1 MPIRK
6 LQKLPDVDESVWL
19 SPDDPRLWRT
29 IKAVWALSARLCP
42 PRFPSGV
49 YKHRTIEDANR
60 QTEAWERDTLA
71 RQNEPSAKLLRDGAP
86 STPRR
91 GG

>member
-1 MPIRK
+1 
-6 LQKLPDVDESVWL
+6 
-19 SPDDPRLWRT
+19 
-29 IKAVWALSARLCP
+29 
-42 PRFPSGV
+42 V

-60 QTEAWERDTLA
+60 QTEAWERDTPA
-71 RQNEPSAKLLRDGAP
+71 RQNEQSAKPPRDGAP